1 MRESVLAYMCV
12 CVRAY
17 TKLSRRKGDV
27 IMIQLHEDM
36 QIEITKRLH
45 ITFLL
50 LFILS
55 LLTCYIMTMIMLDG
69 ILDLVTEFMKSKK
82 IIIMNLA
89 HPLHEQIEYH
99 FFN

>member
-1 MRESVLAYMCV
+1 
-12 CVRAY
+12 
-17 TKLSRRKGDV
+17 
-27 IMIQLHEDM
+27 MIQLHEDM

-45 ITFLL
+45 LLSYFFLFYLFFDL
-50 LFILS
+50 L
-55 LLTCYIMTMIMLDG
+55 YIMTMIMLDG

>member
-1 MRESVLAYMCV
+1 MTEWCARVRIGIYV

-50 LFILS
+50 LFILCLFD
-55 LLTCYIMTMIMLDG
+55 LLYNDNDYVGWYLGFGD
-69 ILDLVTEFMKSKK
+69 
-82 IIIMNLA
+82 
-89 HPLHEQIEYH
+89 
-99 FFN
+99 